1 MALRQLGVWVEG
13 AGGAATESGQCRA
26 AGRLRGKAD
35 RLGAE
40 MPPKPH
46 CLGSRGQVLCHSYAC
61 AESGSPGG
69 VQGAVHHPTTPCRGR
84 MTVSLQPPICAH
96 RTLPSGILISMLL
109 RRRFPTLAEGLT
121 PSLCAQLWCTAQQ
134 VWCVP
139 TPSQPVE
146 VRHIG
151 ASSPWLPKEARVW
164 MHHS

>member
-46 CLGSRGQVLCHSYAC
+46 CLGSCGQVLCHSYAC

-69 VQGAVHHPTTPCRGR
+69 GARCSAPPHHAMSRPHDSLTAATNLRTPYPTIGDFDKHATTQAIPHTRGR
-84 MTVSLQPPICAH
+84 AHSFVVRAALVHSTASVVCAH
-96 RTLPSGILISMLL
+96 T
-109 RRRFPTLAEGLT
+109 FPAG
-121 PSLCAQLWCTAQQ
+121 
-134 VWCVP
+134 
-139 TPSQPVE
+139 
-146 VRHIG
+146 
-151 ASSPWLPKEARVW
+151 
-164 MHHS
+164 